1 MSIYKEFQL
10 TPNQYIT
17 DIADQMDLKDGVN
30 LVIADV
36 GTGKSFYFSK
46 LTNTA
51 FSAPLVSIVSS
62 IDGTDVLT
70 WNALVG
76 RFHATSDKSVFK
88 KETLVIDECHG
99 FFTDYSYK
107 ASVIR
112 DLVAIFPFFKSVILM
127 SGTIKQEY
135 INSVAIDRVYR
146 VRKPSQA
153 TKEVFRY
160 NYSSNGKAVLEGL
173 ILRNKGKR
181 KAIALVND
189 IKLCKRIA
197 TSYGVKALVVSSE
210 VKETKEV
217 QEFFASK
224 RMDEYD
230 LIIGTDSIREGLSIE
245 DKLDEVDIFIYGHT
259 DPDGIEQFTNR
270 FRNVSRTKTLHYI
283 TPVRDSNA
291 LKDFDIESYMFD
303 AESFVGTLTGAYM
316 GFSDD
321 AFREHFRTQY
331 SQDIKGSHVRFNKD
345 FDGFVIDKLS
355 IDASYADYRAKQCEY
370 DPVLWQM
377 RMNEYDFQYRTT
389 IVLDGDKTLTE
400 SIRESLSKIKQEQ
413 KAERE
418 EVLSSLIES
427 YQNGKFQYSGKH
439 EEYDALRESITK
451 LQKVGLQDSQ
461 IELVVNGVIDD
472 KTFISKVW
480 ADFNYID
487 EHTNIRNMIL
497 TYIAQE
503 CPDDELTKLDLFALT
518 SMIVKKVLKELFNN
532 DKKAMKKNKLWSA
545 WLEYQG
551 GELAVKDKC
560 QVKVINRYI
569 TLDKPERNRTS
580 TCTNVMYKCFLEM
593 KGQDFYSTHKVKYTN
608 LTGFSIDKTIIST
621 QQLQKA
627 VSDVIAIKKGFLALR
642 SMA

>member
-1 MSIYKEFQL
+1 M
-10 TPNQYIT
+10 
-17 DIADQMDLKDGVN
+17 G
-30 LVIADV
+30 
-36 GTGKSFYFSK
+36 
-46 LTNTA
+46 
-51 FSAPLVSIVSS
+51 
-62 IDGTDVLT
+62 
-70 WNALVG
+70 
-76 RFHATSDKSVFK
+76 
-88 KETLVIDECHG
+88 
-99 FFTDYSYK
+99 FTD
-107 ASVIR
+107 
-112 DLVAIFPFFKSVILM
+112 D
-127 SGTIKQEY
+127 T
-135 INSVAIDRVYR
+135 
-146 VRKPSQA
+146 
-153 TKEVFRY
+153 
-160 NYSSNGKAVLEGL
+160 
-173 ILRNKGKR
+173 
-181 KAIALVND
+181 
-189 IKLCKRIA
+189 
-197 TSYGVKALVVSSE
+197 
-210 VKETKEV
+210 
-217 QEFFASK
+217 
-224 RMDEYD
+224 
-230 LIIGTDSIREGLSIE
+230 
-245 DKLDEVDIFIYGHT
+245 
-259 DPDGIEQFTNR
+259 
-270 FRNVSRTKTLHYI
+270 
-283 TPVRDSNA
+283 
-291 LKDFDIESYMFD
+291 
-303 AESFVGTLTGAYM
+303 
-316 GFSDD
+316 
-321 AFREHFRTQY
+321 FREHFRTQY

-355 IDASYADYRAKQCEY
+355 INASYADYRAKQCEY

-377 RMNEYDFQYRTT
+377 RMGEYDFHYRNT
-389 IVLDGDKTLTE
+389 IVLDGDKTLSE
-400 SIRESLSKIKQEQ
+400 SIKDSLSKIKQEQ

-418 EVLSSLIES
+418 EVLFSLIES

-439 EEYDALRESITK
+439 EEYDVLRESITK

-480 ADFNYID
+480 ADFNYVD

-532 DKKAMKKNKLWSA
+532 DKKAMKKNKLWGA

-580 TCTNVMYKCFLEM
+580 TNVMYKCFLEM
-593 KGQDFYSTHKVKYTN
+593 KKQEFYSTHKVKYTN

>member
-1 MSIYKEFQL
+1 
-10 TPNQYIT
+10 
-17 DIADQMDLKDGVN
+17 
-30 LVIADV
+30 
-36 GTGKSFYFSK
+36 
-46 LTNTA
+46 
-51 FSAPLVSIVSS
+51 
-62 IDGTDVLT
+62 
-70 WNALVG
+70 
-76 RFHATSDKSVFK
+76 
-88 KETLVIDECHG
+88 
-99 FFTDYSYK
+99 
-107 ASVIR
+107 
-112 DLVAIFPFFKSVILM
+112 
-127 SGTIKQEY
+127 
-135 INSVAIDRVYR
+135 
-146 VRKPSQA
+146 
-153 TKEVFRY
+153 
-160 NYSSNGKAVLEGL
+160 
-173 ILRNKGKR
+173 
-181 KAIALVND
+181 
-189 IKLCKRIA
+189 
-197 TSYGVKALVVSSE
+197 
-210 VKETKEV
+210 
-217 QEFFASK
+217 
-224 RMDEYD
+224 
-230 LIIGTDSIREGLSIE
+230 
-245 DKLDEVDIFIYGHT
+245 
-259 DPDGIEQFTNR
+259 
-270 FRNVSRTKTLHYI
+270 
-283 TPVRDSNA
+283 
-291 LKDFDIESYMFD
+291 MFD

-316 GFSDD
+316 GFTDD
-321 AFREHFRTQY
+321 TFREHFRTQY

-355 IDASYADYRAKQCEY
+355 INASYADYRAKQCEY

-377 RMNEYDFQYRTT
+377 RMGEYDFHYRNT
-389 IVLDGDKTLTE
+389 IVLDGDKTLSE
-400 SIRESLSKIKQEQ
+400 SIKDSLSKIKQEQ

-418 EVLSSLIES
+418 EVLFSLIES

-439 EEYDALRESITK
+439 EEYDVLRESITK

-480 ADFNYID
+480 ADFNYVD

-532 DKKAMKKNKLWSA
+532 DKKAMKKNKLWGA

-580 TCTNVMYKCFLEM
+580 TNVMYKCFLEM
-593 KGQDFYSTHKVKYTN
+593 KKQEFYSTHKVKYTN